1 MDAISPHLSV
11 NALTAGESM
20 RRYFFLIITLMLAL
34 CLLTSCASCK
44 DDGGLDKFEQ
54 LIVSTSSPEEEGEA
68 FADAAYV
75 VVSRSA
81 GFELVSRAVAL
92 ADTLT
97 AKTGVAT
104 FLKYD
109 SEPTVSGTFEILLGY
124 NTRLVAKENFSS
136 LRDGD
141 YICRYD
147 RGCIV
152 LGGRTEEATLA
163 AIDKFESDILPG
175 ASYAAI
181 MSKDAHFEVYAE
193 HEIEEFTINGYPIY
207 EYTLAYCGESYEI
220 ADVIS
225 RYIREVSGY
234 TISHKQKDAYDPQMS
249 RCIWLI
255 LDGEGA
261 ASIAQRDGNIVLR
274 ASDLYGLSLAATTF
288 TSHIGE
294 SALGASLRM
303 NIEGNEVL
311 SYAKSE
317 LDLAFGFVDNEGK
330 SDFNLLLALAN
341 AINNTHNDLFCF
353 YPTKNSLADDI
364 EHNCPSGRSFMSV
377 DLGNG
382 ISLPL
387 IYRTN
392 AYLSVT
398 AERRDGTVWIN
409 ARDLGGKVW
418 HVRIDEPTDDDI
430 RYESDEILLL
440 SDLRIGDGNIDRI
453 ATVEYGT
460 HSDKIE
466 RLIYS
471 ESATCKKSET
481 IAEYSKEN
489 GYFGILSL
497 ELVER
502 YHEDFIILKDSLKN
516 TFN

>member
-1 MDAISPHLSV
+1 
-11 NALTAGESM
+11 
-20 RRYFFLIITLMLAL
+20 MLAL
-34 CLLTSCASCK
+34 CFLTSCASCK

-54 LIVSTSSPEEEGEA
+54 LIVSTSPPEDDGEP
-68 FADAAYV
+68 FASAIYV
-75 VVSRSA
+75 VIPRSS
-81 GFELVSRAVAL
+81 GFELVARAQLL
-92 ADTLT
+92 AD
-97 AKTGVAT
+97 AVSEKTGIAT

-109 SEPTVSGTFEILLGY
+109 SEQTVSGTFEILLGY
-124 NTRLVAKENFSS
+124 TSRLVTKENFSA
-136 LRDGD
+136 LRQGD

-147 RGCIV
+147 RGYIV
-152 LGGRTEEATLA
+152 LGGRTESATID

-181 MSKDAHFEVYAE
+181 MSKDAHFEVYAD
-193 HEIEEFTINGYPIY
+193 HEIEEFTLNGYPIY

-220 ADVIS
+220 ADAIS

-234 TISHKQKDAYDPQMS
+234 TISHKQKDSYDPQMS
-249 RCIWLI
+249 RCIWLL

-261 ASIAQRDGNIVLR
+261 ASIAQKDGNIVLR
-274 ASDLYGLSLAATTF
+274 ASDLYGLSLAAATL

-294 SALGASLRM
+294 SALGASLKV
-303 NIEGNEVL
+303 NIEGNEEL
-311 SYAKSE
+311 FYAKSE
-317 LDLAFGFVDNEGK
+317 LDLAFGFIDNEGK

-341 AINNTHNDLFCF
+341 AINNTHSDLLCF
-353 YPTKNSLADDI
+353 YPTKNSLVDDI
-364 EHNCPSGRSFMSV
+364 EHNCPPTRTFMSV

-387 IYRTN
+387 MYRTA

-409 ARDLGGKVW
+409 AKDLGGKVW
-418 HVRIDEPTDDDI
+418 HVRIDEPTDDDV

-460 HSDKIE
+460 LSDKIE

-471 ESATCKKSET
+471 ESAACKKSET
-481 IAEYSKEN
+481 VAEYSKEN
-489 GYFGILSL
+489 SYFGILSL